1 MVSASALDLSGF
13 TPPDRIARSFSDGTK
28 ALPYDRPGMG
38 DRVQLSTEGRHRH
51 AVESTHG
58 SPAGGVDDL
67 APSERRKVDEL
78 KRRDQEVRAHEQAH
92 LSAGAGIV
100 SGGANYQYQQG
111 PDGKIYA
118 VGGEVKIDVSTEKD
132 PQATIRKMQQVR
144 KAALAPAQPS
154 STDRS
159 VAAQASQAEAQARM
173 ELAKRQNAGGS
184 ASASGARAEKAYFRE
199 LPAPLINTLA

>member
-1 MVSASALDLSGF
+1 MMSASALDLAGF
-13 TPPDRIARSFSDGTK
+13 MAPERIARSFSSGTK
-28 ALPYDRPGMG
+28 APPPERTGPTDL
-38 DRVQLSTEGRHRH
+38 VELSTEGRNRH
-51 AVESTHG
+51 ALGSAHD
-58 SPAGGVDDL
+58 SPAAGADDL

-100 SGGANYQYQQG
+100 SGGVTYQYQQG

-118 VGGEVKIDVSTEKD
+118 VGGEVKIDVSAEKD

-159 VAAQASQAEAQARM
+159 VAAQASQVEAQARM
-173 ELAKRQNAGGS
+173 ELTRRQSAGAS
-184 ASASGARAEKAYFRE
+184 QSASGAWAERSRFRD
-199 LPAPLINTLA
+199 PSAPLINTFA